1 MKILLITD
9 QHFGARNDSQAYV
22 NKYQKFYSKTVLPY
36 IDKHKI
42 TNVIALGDTFD
53 RRKGINYNS
62 LEAAKKMW
70 FDPLRER
77 GVKMH
82 MLVGNH
88 DIYYKNTLR
97 INSPQL
103 LLGDYDNITVVDN
116 PRELSIGGIDILL
129 LPWICDDNRRRS
141 LDAIASSSASVCL
154 GHLELNTFEPIPG
167 YTMEHGDDPSMFSKF
182 DLVCSGHFHHRS
194 KKGNVVYLGNPYQMF
209 WNDYGCDR
217 GFNVLNTD
225 TKKLTFVKNP
235 NSMFHKIYY
244 RDSETAT
251 IDYKNLEGSYVK
263 LIVEKKQDQVLFDK
277 TLKKINDSGIVDLK
291 IIEDTFV
298 HLDDVDEDLE
308 QEDTLSILQNCV
320 KEIDNKEEVFG
331 ILKSLYVEALR
342 L

>member
-9 QHFGARNDSQAYV
+9 QHFGARNDSLVYV
-22 NKYQKFYSKTVLPY
+22 NKYKKFYSETVLPY

-42 TNVIALGDTFD
+42 TQVIALGDTFD
-53 RRKGINYNS
+53 RRKYVNYSS
-62 LEAAKKMW
+62 LQAAKDMW

-77 GVKMH
+77 DVKMH

-97 INSPQL
+97 TNSPEL
-103 LLGDYDNITVVDN
+103 LLGDYSNITVVSD
-116 PRELSIGGIDILL
+116 PTELSVGGLDILL

-141 LDAIASSSASVCL
+141 IESIESSNSTVCL
-154 GHLELNTFEPIPG
+154 GHLELNDFEPIPG
-167 YTMEHGDDPSMFSKF
+167 YTMEHGDDPNMFSKF
-182 DLVCSGHFHHRS
+182 DLVCSGHYHHRS
-194 KKGNVVYLGNPYQMF
+194 TKGNITYLGNPYQMF

>member
-1 MKILLITD
+1 MKVLLITD
-9 QHFGARNDSQAYV
+9 QHFGARNDSLVYV
-22 NKYQKFYSKTVLPY
+22 NKYKKFYSETVLPY

-42 TNVIALGDTFD
+42 TQVIALGDTFD
-53 RRKGINYNS
+53 RRKYVNYSS
-62 LEAAKKMW
+62 LQAAKDMW

-77 GVKMH
+77 DVKMH

-97 INSPQL
+97 TNSPEL
-103 LLGDYDNITVVDN
+103 LLGDYPNITVVSD
-116 PRELSIGGIDILL
+116 PTELSVGGLDILL

-141 LDAIASSSASVCL
+141 IESIESSNSTVCL
-154 GHLELNTFEPIPG
+154 GHLELNDFEPIPG
-167 YTMEHGDDPSMFSKF
+167 YTMEHGDDPNMFSKF
-182 DLVCSGHFHHRS
+182 DLVCSGHYHHRS
-194 KKGNVVYLGNPYQMF
+194 TKGNITYLGNPYQMF

-217 GFNVLNTD
+217 GFNILNTD

-244 RDSETAT
+244 RDSETAK
-251 IDYKNLEGSYVK
+251 IDYKKLQGSYVK
-263 LIVEKKQDQVLFDK
+263 LIVEKKEDQVLFDK
-277 TLKKINDSGIVDLK
+277 TLKKINDSNIADLK

-298 HLDDVDEDLE
+298 HLDDVDDSLE
-308 QEDTLSILQNCV
+308 QEDTLSILQSCV
-320 KEIDNKEEVFG
+320 KEIDNKDEIFG

>member
-9 QHFGARNDSQAYV
+9 QHFGARNDSLVYV
-22 NKYQKFYSKTVLPY
+22 NKYKKFYSETVLPY

-42 TNVIALGDTFD
+42 TQVIALGDTFD
-53 RRKGINYNS
+53 RRKYVNYSS
-62 LEAAKKMW
+62 LQAAKDMW

-77 GVKMH
+77 DVKMH

-97 INSPQL
+97 TNSPEL
-103 LLGDYDNITVVDN
+103 LLGDYPNITVVSD
-116 PRELSIGGIDILL
+116 PTELSVGGLDILL

-141 LDAIASSSASVCL
+141 IESIESSNSTVCL
-154 GHLELNTFEPIPG
+154 GHLETNDFEPIPG
-167 YTMEHGDDPSMFSKF
+167 YTMEHGDDPNMFSKF
-182 DLVCSGHFHHRS
+182 DLVCSGHYHHRS
-194 KKGNVVYLGNPYQMF
+194 TKGNITYLNPYQMF

-217 GFNVLNTD
+217 GFNILNTD

-244 RDSETAT
+244 RDSETAK
-251 IDYKNLEGSYVK
+251 IDYKKLQGSYVK
-263 LIVEKKQDQVLFDK
+263 LIVEKKRIKSSLIRLSKRSTIVISL
-277 TLKKINDSGIVDLK
+277 TLKLLRIHLYTLMMLTIVLNKKI
-291 IIEDTFV
+291 
-298 HLDDVDEDLE
+298 
-308 QEDTLSILQNCV
+308 LSQYSSKLCQ
-320 KEIDNKEEVFG
+320 EIDNKDEFFG